1 MASNVD
7 LFPNYL
13 QNDLDEVNKELEIPN
28 LSDIKLAVHKEKK
41 RVLEKFIKLFQELQI
56 LDSK

>member
-7 LFPNYL
+7 LLPNYL

-41 RVLEKFIKLFQELQI
+41 RVLEKFIKLFQ
-56 LDSK
+56 